1 MVTVINN
8 MTRTNTNIVTS
19 GALEYLLESLNLSS
33 SSRQKTSED
42 QYSAAHRTVSKA
54 VIGKRGAD
62 ENNLI
67 EGGHQ
72 LKLLKLIANYSL
84 R

>member
-8 MTRTNTNIVTS
+8 MTRSNTNIIST

-33 SSRQKTSED
+33 TSRQNTNDD
-42 QYSAAHRTVSKA
+42 QYGAAHRTVSKA
-54 VIGKRGAD
+54 VIGERAD
-62 ENNLI
+62 INNLI

-72 LKLLKLIANYSL
+72 LKLL
-84 R
+84 